1 MTKDELAQL
10 KSIAR
15 DLDAS
20 AAKIHEAGSRA
31 HLTRAISRATD
42 HVMRLRTL
50 ATRLERKY
58 FPKLSQ
64 EDLDGLRDI
73 EYRVPDRYRK
83 SPRG

>member
-1 MTKDELAQL
+1 MTKAELKRL
-10 KSIAR
+10 KSIIA

-20 AAKIHEAGSRA
+20 AAKVHEAGSRV
-31 HLTRAISRATD
+31 HLDRAISRLGD

-58 FPKLSQ
+58 FPVMTQ
-64 EDLDGLRDI
+64 EQLDGLRDI
-73 EYRVPDRYRK
+73 EYHVQDRHRK

>member
-1 MTKDELAQL
+1 MTKDELEQL

-58 FPKLSQ
+58 FPVLNQ
-64 EDLDGLRDI
+64 EQLDGLRDI
-73 EYRVPDRYRK
+73 EYHVQDRHR
-83 SPRG
+83 R